1 MHEWGGALREDTK
14 NGCVADYKMFFGS
27 KVWRM
32 NFVVR
37 KANDAFTWKSERF
50 WQWDDYLVFVSVA
63 DLITQDSTYSRD
75 LSR

>member
-1 MHEWGGALREDTK
+1 MLLLWVGALRDDTK

-27 KVWRM
+27 KAWRM
-32 NFVVR
+32 NFVAR
-37 KANDAFTWKSERF
+37 KANDAFSWKSEGF
-50 WQWDDYLVFVSVA
+50 WQWDDFISLCA